1 VLARRLLILAAVLMG
16 LIALAAGVAPRQ
28 TVRDTTAG
36 PSPTRGAA
44 TPVATVERTLDAAS
58 SDQEVAARV
67 GQTVVIIV
75 KSRDLDSVALGEL
88 EIETADPQS
97 PARFELLAD
106 VPGSYPIRL
115 LQADRTIGTL
125 EIRPVTG

>member
-1 VLARRLLILAAVLMG
+1 MLVRRLLILAAVLMA

-28 TVRDTTAG
+28 PARDTVT
-36 PSPTRGAA
+36 SPEPRPGAS
-44 TPVATVERTLDAAS
+44 TPVAAVERTLDAQS

-67 GQTVVIIV
+67 GQTVIITV
-75 KSRDLDSVALGEL
+75 ETDELDSVSLGEYG
-88 EIETADPQS
+88 IETADPQS

-106 VPGSYPIRL
+106 VPGSYPISL

-125 EIRPVTG
+125 EVRPAAG

>member
-16 LIALAAGVAPRQ
+16 LIALAAGVAPREPA
-28 TVRDTTAG
+28 RDTTA
-36 PSPTRGAA
+36 SPTPIQGAS
-44 TPVATVERTLDAAS
+44 PPMATVERTLDAQS

-67 GQTVVIIV
+67 GQTVIIIV
-75 KSRDLDSVALGEL
+75 ETDELDSVSLGDYG
-88 EIETADPQS
+88 IETADPES

-106 VPGSYPIRL
+106 VPGSYPIHL

-125 EIRPVTG
+125 EVRPAAG